1 MKKISSFA
9 SVAIVVLIIW
19 LGLIYS
25 PNISFKM
32 FLQELWIGIIVSIIV
47 SLFTFRNFKDI
58 DFRYFH
64 PRRIAYLVVFF
75 FVFLEEMVKANL
87 NMARIVLSPTLPIKP
102 GIVEIET
109 TLKQP
114 VAKLF
119 MGNAITLTPG
129 TLTIEC
135 NEKKAYIHWVY
146 VESKDP
152 RKAGDIIKGRFEKVL
167 EGVFK

>member
-32 FLQELWIGIIVSIIV
+32 FLQELWIGIIYSIIV
-47 SLFTFRNFKDI
+47 SLFTFRNFKDM

-64 PRRIAYLVVFF
+64 PWRIAYLVVFF

-87 NMARIVLSPTLPIKP
+87 NMARIVLSPTLTIKP
-102 GIVEIET
+102 GR
-109 TLKQP
+109 LQ
-114 VAKLF
+114 
-119 MGNAITLTPG
+119 
-129 TLTIEC
+129 
-135 NEKKAYIHWVY
+135 VY
-146 VESKDP
+146 TNSTYE
-152 RKAGDIIKGRFEKVL
+152 
-167 EGVFK
+167 